1 MIVKLC
7 IKGEIIEGDV
17 EGQFFN
23 FNMDLLIICIYC
35 DVVFKR
41 FLQEVNVYII
51 VDSSVGVFD

>member
-1 MIVKLC
+1 MIVNLC

-23 FNMDLLIICIYC
+23 FNMDLVIICIYC

-51 VDSSVGVFD
+51 VDSSVSVFD

>member
-1 MIVKLC
+1 MIVNLC

-23 FNMDLLIICIYC
+23 FNMDLVIICIYC

>member
-23 FNMDLLIICIYC
+23 FNMDLVIICIYC